1 MNRTPLDYLQD
12 AMDAMSKAQE
22 FVEGMDQQ
30 AFIHDD
36 KTVFATVRAIEI
48 IGEAVRHI
56 PQELRMRFSE
66 IPWRVMAG
74 MRDVVIHAYFG
85 VDLGVVWKTVTV
97 DIPRVLPE
105 MQRILDILESEYPK
119 SPD

>member
-1 MNRTPLDYLQD
+1 MNRSPLDYLQD
-12 AMDAMSKAQE
+12 ALDALSKAQE

-56 PQELRMRFSE
+56 PPEIRTRFPE

-85 VDLGVVWKTVTV
+85 VDLEVVWNTVTV
-97 DIPRVLPE
+97 DIPTVLPDLQRVLD
-105 MQRILDILESEYPK
+105 MLEAE
-119 SPD
+119 